1 MMKVFEN
8 IVDDLAIMLVE
19 KKIIKPENR
28 EFYFYGLQL
37 AISKLFFFAV
47 ILIISI
53 FTKTLLVSTAFVFM
67 YSTIRQFSGGY
78 HCSSEVS
85 CFFVSILLYLIMILF
100 YDIDMHGGKI
110 FLCISTAVSVLLIM
124 IFSPIEHKN
133 KPLSVDERKRYG
145 LISKIVAVVLAVTVC
160 VSLLLNINVLFYSSS
175 YSLTADAVLI
185 IFALKE
191 VKHHEHDSESD
202 CSDC

>member
-1 MMKVFEN
+1 MKVFEN
-8 IVDDLAIMLVE
+8 IADDLAIMLVD

-37 AISKLFFFAV
+37 AINKLFFFLV
-47 ILIISI
+47 ILIISL
-53 FTKTLLVSTAFVFM
+53 FTKTLLVSMAFVFM
-67 YSTIRQFSGGY
+67 YSAIRQFSGGF
-78 HCSSEVS
+78 HCRSEVS

-100 YDIDMHGGKI
+100 YDIDTHSGKI
-110 FLCISTAVSVLLIM
+110 FLCISAAVSVLLIM

-133 KPLSVDERKRYG
+133 KPISADERKRYG
-145 LISKIVAVVLAVTVC
+145 IISKIVAGVLAVTVC
-160 VSLLLNINVLFYSSS
+160 VSLLLNINILFYSSS
-175 YSLTADAVLI
+175 YALTADAVLI

-191 VKHHEHDSESD
+191 VKRHEHDSESD

>member
-1 MMKVFEN
+1 MKMFEN
-8 IVDDLAIMLVE
+8 IADDLSIMLAE

-37 AISKLFFFAV
+37 AISKLFFFLV
-47 ILIISI
+47 ILIISL
-53 FTKTLLVSTAFVFM
+53 FTKTFLVSMAFMFM
-67 YSTIRQFSGGY
+67 YSVIRQFSGGY
-78 HCSSEVS
+78 HCRSEVS

-100 YDIDMHGGKI
+100 YDIDMQGGKI
-110 FLCISTAVSVLLIM
+110 FLCVSATVSVLLIM

-133 KPLSVDERKRYG
+133 KPLSAGEHKKYG
-145 LISKIVAVVLAVTVC
+145 IISKIVAGILAVTVC
-160 VSLLLNINVLFYSSS
+160 VSLLLNINILFYSSS
-175 YSLTADAVLI
+175 YALTADAVLI
-185 IFALKE
+185 IFALKG